1 MEDWRISP
9 LNRPNPEILCAHCQ
23 YFSRLGWALFA
34 QTIAMIVVQVAAA
47 VPAALL
53 APGLLADPVFLWALS
68 VFSVYGVGFPLFCL
82 VIRTVPAPP
91 RPEARPLGPARFFQC
106 YVICLC
112 AMYLA
117 NYLTLALTGLI
128 GLLRGEAVTNPVEQ
142 IGTYPILLNILLGCV
157 IAPVA
162 EEVMFRKL
170 LVNRL
175 RPYGDRFALLTSALC
190 FGLFHGNLNQLFYA
204 FVIGLVLGY
213 IALRTGRIWQNILLH
228 AMINFISVGLIPLL
242 EPLGEIGTMLLA
254 ILVLGAI
261 ILGIVFFLALRRD
274 LRFAPGTV
282 SLSTGWKWRVF
293 FENPGVICFCLVALA
308 LCVSYLLPTAP

>member
-1 MEDWRISP
+1 MEDRRISP
-9 LNRPNPEILCAHCQ
+9 LNRPNPDILRAHCQ
-23 YFSRLGWALFA
+23 YFSRLGWAMFA
-34 QTIAMIVVQVAAA
+34 QMMAMLVVQVVAA
-47 VPAALL
+47 VPVALL
-53 APGLLADPVFLWALS
+53 APQLLSDSVFLWVLS

-82 VIRTVPAPP
+82 VIQAVPPPP

-128 GLLRGEAVTNPVEQ
+128 GLLRGEAVTNPVDQ
-142 IGTYPILLNILLGCV
+142 ISAYPTVLNLLLGCV
-157 IAPVA
+157 IAPVT
-162 EEVMFRKL
+162 EELMFRKL
-170 LVNRL
+170 LLYRL

-204 FVIGLVLGY
+204 FAIGLVLGY
-213 IALRTGRIWQNILLH
+213 IALCTGRIRQNILLH

-242 EPLGEIGTMLLA
+242 EPLGESGTMLLA
-254 ILVLGAI
+254 ALVLGAI
-261 ILGIVFFLALRRD
+261 ILGIVFFIALRRE

-293 FENPGVICFCLVALA
+293 FENPGVICFCLLSLG